1 MHTINPLL
9 EKTRRALQRPTSDS
23 QTEAGQNEQA
33 GPNETTG
40 ASGNNGPDRVDA
52 INQLFAEFELAYHNQ
67 YYKAY
72 PTADQ
77 LMLAKKYWLGVLKDY
92 APAQIVAAARRL
104 VRSSEFLPSIS
115 SVVKACETGISLFGL
130 PTVREAYIEA
140 CRATSPKA
148 AWDWSHE
155 AVYHAGKTTDWFLL
169 ASEPEDRIFPV
180 FEHYYRE
187 LCRRVMLGEELGA
200 PCAAALPEQSATPLS
215 AGENRAR
222 MRELRATLGLPK
234 SSD

>member
-1 MHTINPLL
+1 MT
-9 EKTRRALQRPTSDS
+9 AAD
-23 QTEAGQNEQA
+23 G
-33 GPNETTG
+33 
-40 ASGNNGPDRVDA
+40 GPDRVDA

-72 PTADQ
+72 SSADQ
-77 LMLAKKYWLGVLKDY
+77 LMLAKKYWLGILKDY
-92 APAQIVAAARRL
+92 APAQIVAAARKL

-115 SVVKACETGISLFGL
+115 AVVKACEEGIGLFGL

-148 AWDWSHE
+148 AWAWSHE
-155 AVYHAGKTTDWFLL
+155 AVYHAGKATDWFLL

-187 LCRRVMLGEELGA
+187 LCRRVMQGEQLDV
-200 PCAAALPEQSATPLS
+200 PCVPALPEQSSTPLT
-215 AGENRAR
+215 GEENQAR
-222 MRELRATLGLPK
+222 MRQLREKLDL
-234 SSD
+234 